1 MRVSFEKM
9 TMANAGEITK
19 LLQQGDSQSL
29 EKLLPIVYDELR
41 SLAAALFRG
50 EFRVNHTLQPTA
62 LVHEAYLKLI
72 GDADKISWQNRAHFF
87 GIAARSMRQILVT
100 HAIAHRAGKRGG
112 GQTVLALD
120 DAVSFFQ
127 TQDVEIISLNEAL
140 EKLER
145 LDKRQTEIV
154 ELKFFG
160 GLTNEETAEVLGISV
175 STVKREWEMAR
186 SWLYRELKK

>member
-1 MRVSFEKM
+1 
-9 TMANAGEITK
+9 MANTGEITK
-19 LLQQGDSQSL
+19 LLQRGDPQSL

-41 SLAAALFRG
+41 SLAGAIFRG
-50 EFRVNHTLQPTA
+50 EFRANHTLQPTA

-72 GDADKISWQNRAHFF
+72 GDANKISWQNRTHFF

-100 HAIAHRAGKRGG
+100 HAIAHRAEKRGG

-127 TQDVEIISLNEAL
+127 TQNIEIISLHEAL
-140 EKLER
+140 ER
-145 LDKRQTEIV
+145 LALLDARQAEIV

-160 GLTNEETAEVLGISV
+160 GLTNEETAEFLGISV

>member
-1 MRVSFEKM
+1 MENS
-9 TMANAGEITK
+9 GEITK
-19 LLQQGDSQSL
+19 LLQNGDSEAL
-29 EKLLPIVYDELR
+29 EKLFPVVYDELHR
-41 SLAAALFRG
+41 MAAAIFRG
-50 EFRVNHTLQPTA
+50 EFRADHTLQPTA

-72 GDADKISWQNRAHFF
+72 GDSGRISWQNRAHFF

-100 HAIAHRAGKRGG
+100 HAIAHRAEKRGG

-120 DAVSFFQ
+120 DALSFFQ
-127 TQDVEIISLNEAL
+127 TQDVEILALHEAL
-140 EKLER
+140 ERLAE
-145 LDKRQTEIV
+145 LDKKQAEIV

-160 GLTNEETAEVLGISV
+160 GLTNEETAEVLSVSV